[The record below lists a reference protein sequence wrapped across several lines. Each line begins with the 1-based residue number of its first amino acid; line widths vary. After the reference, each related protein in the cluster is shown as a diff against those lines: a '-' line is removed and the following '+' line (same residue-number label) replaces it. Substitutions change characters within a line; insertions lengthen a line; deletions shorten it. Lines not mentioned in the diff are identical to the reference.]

1 MTLTIRDPDGAP
13 VHVLRL
19 RHRNLIDYA
28 TRYQRRR
35 GAVEA

>member
-13 VHVLRL
+13 VRVMRL
-19 RHRNLIDYA
+19 RSRDLIDYA

>member
-1 MTLTIRDPDGAP
+1 MMLTIRDTAGAP

-19 RHRNLIDYA
+19 RPRDLIDYA

-35 GAVEA
+35 GAVEC

>member
-1 MTLTIRDPDGAP
+1 MMLTIRDPDGAP
-13 VHVLRL
+13 VRVLRL
-19 RHRNLIDYA
+19 RCRDLIDYA